1 MVAMKQLGNFA
12 TKFFQ
17 IKAKRT
23 RTYSNAQANQL
34 SCELCWYNDWR
45 RIILWLKV
53 YSTYETSSS
62 QGIPSFPPLDWEKE
76 EGSSPAPRKRG
87 IETLGTRLLICWCY
101 TLLTSFLFISGRG
114 CTSRCIL
121 SFDHLF
127 VDVDIL
133 NKLQGQDYFKNTQQL
148 KKCVWVNLNPEI
160 TSLNFRVEK

>member
-1 MVAMKQLGNFA
+1 MKAIKQLVNFT

-17 IKAKRT
+17 IKAKRI
-23 RTYSNAQANQL
+23 RTCSNAQANQL

-76 EGSSPAPRKRG
+76 EGFSPAPRKGRG
-87 IETLGTRLLICWCY
+87 ETLGTRLFICWCQRGY
-101 TLLTSFLFISGRG
+101 HTLLTSFLFVSGRR

-133 NKLQGQDYFKNTQQL
+133 NTLQDSKIIARTHSISINACGL
-148 KKCVWVNLNPEI
+148 I
-160 TSLNFRVEK
+160 